1 HPVVEQAYEKY
12 RQFNRDERLR
22 SLDEAHQRFL
32 HDLATDIEEAHE
44 KGIEKGIGESKTE
57 IARNM
62 KSEGFDLGIIARM
75 TGLSPE
81 AIRRL
86 D

>member
-44 KGIEKGIGESKTE
+44 KGIGESKTE